1 MYTVRK
7 NTLMKFQLNIELSQP
22 AANLTVLKV
31 TSLLLDYPN
40 HIIRL
45 NKQTNKQPS
54 SGNLNICILTSR
66 KNIREPTV
74 VDEN

>member
-1 MYTVRK
+1 MQFTKQNKNIRSLMYTVRK

-45 NKQTNKQPS
+45 KKQTN
-54 SGNLNICILTSR
+54 NHLLEI
-66 KNIREPTV
+66 
-74 VDEN
+74 